1 MSNNCPNSSISR
13 LAYAHVHGDEKGYRV
28 AGGAIALAVAGYGIV
43 IKYLRNKHKSNAKNA
58 APEASAHLHQY
69 AATLGDDPEFKTWAS
84 NTREVAA
91 KGLAPDQRV
100 EKEEL
105 LQLKAL
111 RKSS

>member
-1 MSNNCPNSSISR
+1 VST
-13 LAYAHVHGDEKGYRV
+13 ATKKGTEW
-28 AGGAIALAVAGYGIV
+28 AESAIALAVAGYAIV
-43 IKYLRNKHKSNAKNA
+43 IKYLRNKDKSDSNA
-58 APEASAHLHQY
+58 APKANANLQQY

-84 NTREVAA
+84 NARDVAV

-111 RKSS
+111 RKFS

>member
-1 MSNNCPNSSISR
+1 MTT
-13 LAYAHVHGDEKGYRV
+13 ATKKGPEW

-43 IKYLRNKHKSNAKNA
+43 IKYLRNKHKSDAKSA
-58 APEASAHLHQY
+58 APKASAHLHQY
-69 AATLGDDPEFKTWAS
+69 AATLGEDPELKSWAS

-91 KGLAPDQRV
+91 KGLAPGQRV

>member
-1 MSNNCPNSSISR
+1 MHMST
-13 LAYAHVHGDEKGYRV
+13 ATKKGTEW
-28 AGGAIALAVAGYGIV
+28 AGGAIALAVAGYAIV
-43 IKYLRNKHKSNAKNA
+43 IKYLRNKHKSDAKNA
-58 APEASAHLHQY
+58 APRASAHLRQY

-84 NTREVAA
+84 NTREAAA